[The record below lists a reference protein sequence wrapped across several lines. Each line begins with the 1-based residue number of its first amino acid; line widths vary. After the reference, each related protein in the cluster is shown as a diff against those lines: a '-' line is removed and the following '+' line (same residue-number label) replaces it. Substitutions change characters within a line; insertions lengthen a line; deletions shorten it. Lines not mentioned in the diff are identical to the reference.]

1 MLNDRSSILSLLATR
16 RSGRPR
22 DLVEPG
28 PDEEQLREILHV
40 ATRVPDHG
48 KLAPW
53 RFVRVRKED
62 RGALEALLLDAYRAG
77 NGESGRLEI
86 EAVQRFAN
94 QAPELIVAL
103 FHPVESTKIP
113 LWEQQLSCG
122 AAIMNLLWATH
133 ALGFAGGWVT
143 GWACYSEKIRQAF
156 ASGRDTIAG
165 FIFIGTPAAELQE
178 RPRPLLEQVVSE
190 WAPGA

>member
-1 MLNDRSSILSLLATR
+1 MLNDRSSMLSLLSTR

-22 DLVEPG
+22 DLVAPG
-28 PDEEQLREILHV
+28 PDEDQLRTILEV

-62 RGALEALLLDAYRAG
+62 RDALEALLLDAYRAA
-77 NGESGRLEI
+77 NPESGRLEI

-143 GWACYSEKIRQAF
+143 GWACYSDQVRRAF
-156 ASGRDTIAG
+156 ATEGESIAG
-165 FIFIGTPAAELQE
+165 FIFIGTPGVELQE
-178 RPRPLLEQVVSE
+178 RPRPVLADIVSN
-190 WAPGA
+190 WTPSA